1 MSSRY
6 LRWEQA
12 EADGDFQGID
22 YVALALLPT
31 PQAPTAAELTVHL
44 QRTSTGSFT
53 ASDFELSGGSRVT
66 SLPMTLASQTASTV
80 TLALAGVG
88 DASPYTITML
98 GGAGAPV
105 HPFFAAATFTF
116 AIDCELGDCRPLEAT
131 ASRRVGPRPVVDLV
145 TKDYRGF
152 VGLSADWIKI
162 RNPHWADLSPS
173 SLERTLVELLAHH
186 GDMLSY
192 YQDRVANEAF
202 IEDASARHSLRQHG
216 VLLGTTMFDS
226 AAAETVLALGAES
239 HGYVKE
245 GAQVTTKLGDERA
258 DIVFHVTARSRVVP
272 DHETLK
278 LAAWPGA
285 TTAALPQGADELLL
299 WGEVDE
305 LLVGQSL
312 ALVQGELGKP
322 GSHTEI
328 VTITAVAPDAQPGW
342 AEEPG
347 PIIDPT
353 PGMVPVTIVRFHP
366 PLARSFT
373 PWSGLGLTIYGNLA
387 PARFGQQVTSRIEL
401 SEAATAVRR
410 NYLVEHRRGKRARL
424 RGLLVPEAPVG
435 HRLERLA
442 DGTEVTVPMLEVS
455 AEAEPWTR
463 VPHLHGSQAYDRHYV
478 ATAEEEGGL
487 WLQFGDGVHGRALEL
502 AEAGDA
508 PSELELRYYVG
519 EPVAGN
525 CGAGVLMR
533 FVPGQ
538 EAGALVDFTTVPSV
552 KNVLPGRGGR
562 QPETKDAARLRLPA
576 SLRHGPLRRAVTLA
590 DYAEAARAVPGVARA
605 VAKNLGGPFN
615 AVLVLCDPE
624 GRITLDPEVVAAV
637 ERRIDAV
644 RMAGREHFVRAPS
657 YVPLEVVLSVCVE
670 VGVVVNRVRDAVL
683 AALLPGEVTAPG
695 FFHPDELSFGED
707 VALADVLA
715 RVQRMPGV
723 RSVKARR
730 FRRADVLDAPLVQTR
745 IALAPTEV
753 ARLDG
758 DPALPEYGRLE
769 VYVKEDELD
778 DPQKYAPYLVEE
790 AP

>member
-1 MSSRY
+1 MTSRY

-12 EADGDFQGID
+12 ESDSDFQGID
-22 YVALALLPT
+22 YVELALLPT
-31 PQAPTAAELTVHL
+31 PQAPTSAELTIHL
-44 QRTSTGSFT
+44 QRTSTGSFVHT
-53 ASDFELSGGSRVT
+53 DFQLTGGSRVT
-66 SLPMTLASQTASTV
+66 SLPMTITSQTPNTV
-80 TLALAGVG
+80 TLAIAGVG
-88 DASPYTITML
+88 DASPYTIAML
-98 GGAGAPV
+98 DGAGAPV
-105 HPFFAAATFTF
+105 HPFFASATFTF
-116 AIDCELGDCRPLEAT
+116 AIDCELGDCRPLEAA
-131 ASRRVGPRPVVDLV
+131 ASRRMGPRPVVDLV
-145 TKDYRGF
+145 TKDYKGF

-216 VLLGTTMFDS
+216 VLLGTSMFDG
-226 AAAETVLALGAES
+226 AAAETLLAFKASSRGYVKVGAEVTTELGAELAE
-239 HGYVKE
+239 V
-245 GAQVTTKLGDERA
+245 
-258 DIVFHVTARSRVVP
+258 VFHVTARSRVVP
-272 DHETLK
+272 EHGELQ

-285 TTAALPQGADELLL
+285 TTAILPEGADALLL
-299 WGEVDE
+299 FGKIDE

-312 ALVQGELGKP
+312 ALVHGGLGKP
-322 GSHTEI
+322 GSHTEV
-328 VTITAVAPDAQPGW
+328 VTIIDVEHDQQPGW
-342 AEEPG
+342 VDDPEPVT
-347 PIIDPT
+347 DPT
-353 PGMVPVTIVRFHP
+353 PAEVPVTIVRFHP
-366 PLARSFT
+366 PLERAST
-373 PWSGLGLTIYGNLA
+373 PWSSPGLTIFGNLA
-387 PARFGQQVTSRIEL
+387 PARFGRRVTSHIEL
-401 SEAATAVRR
+401 SEAACSVRR
-410 NYLVEHRRGKRARL
+410 DHLVEHRHEQSARL
-424 RGLLVPEAPVG
+424 RGLLVPEEPVV
-435 HRLERLA
+435 HRAERQA
-442 DGTEVTVPMLEVS
+442 DGTEVTAPLIELS
-455 AEAEPWTR
+455 TDAEPWTR
-463 VPHLHGSQAYDRHYV
+463 VPHLHSSQAYDRHYV
-478 ATAEEEGGL
+478 ATAEEGGGL
-487 WLQFGDGVHGRALEL
+487 WLQFGDGVHGRALDL
-502 AEAGDA
+502 AEPGDT
-508 PSELELRYYVG
+508 PSEMELRYYVG

-525 CGAGVLMR
+525 CGAGVLKR

-538 EAGALVDFTTVPSV
+538 LAGALVDFTAEPTVV
-552 KNVLPGRGGR
+552 NVLPGQGGR

-576 SLRHGPLRRAVTLA
+576 SLRHGPLQRAVTLA

-624 GRITLDPEVVAAV
+624 GRTALAPEVVAAV
-637 ERRIDAV
+637 EQRIDAV

-657 YVPLEVVLSVCVE
+657 YVPLEVVLSVCVD

-683 AALLPGEVTAPG
+683 AALLPGEATAPG

-715 RVQRMPGV
+715 HVQRMAGV

-758 DPALPEYGRLE
+758 DPQLPEYGRLE
-769 VYVKEDELD
+769 IYVHEGELD
-778 DPQKYAPYLVEE
+778 DPLQYAPYLVEE